1 VAIPILGIEVHDVS
15 HLPPS
20 KPGSA
25 EPARPT
31 LEEARRAMA
40 VPSHD
45 DIRGRVDST
54 GFALDGAQMSK
65 VWEVSGSPPDPEVL
79 SPAPPPGVAA
89 VICPHDDFIFAGR
102 IYRQVLP
109 LITARTVVLFGVFHG
124 YRKFGE
130 HDRMVFDPY
139 RVWTAPDGLVPVSP
153 LRESILAR
161 LPREDW
167 TKDAAAHDAEHSIE
181 PLVCWLRHMDPDLQ
195 IVPIIVPS
203 ARFERLEQL
212 AQNLATALAEEMKA
226 RCWELGREVAIAIS
240 ADAIHYG
247 PDFQQTAFGEGGVS
261 AYEQATARDRGLM
274 TGPLKGP
281 LTVSGIRNLYS
292 TFVDPDHPDDY
303 RWTWCGRFSIPLG
316 LLTLE
321 SLTRERGGVT
331 GHSLVYGT
339 SIGGPELPLRN
350 LGMSP
355 TAPSN
360 LFHFV
365 GYPGAAFTTVS
376 VERK

>member
-1 VAIPILGIEVHDVS
+1 
-15 HLPPS
+15 
-20 KPGSA
+20 
-25 EPARPT
+25 
-31 LEEARRAMA
+31 MA